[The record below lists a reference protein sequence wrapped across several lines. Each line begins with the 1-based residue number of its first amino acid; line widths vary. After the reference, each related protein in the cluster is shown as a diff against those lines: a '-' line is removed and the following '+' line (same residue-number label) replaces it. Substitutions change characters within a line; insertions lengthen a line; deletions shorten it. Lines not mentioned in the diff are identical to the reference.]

1 MILQLSVKNQS
12 IESSGITNDYKEAI
26 CEYVWNGF
34 EAHATE
40 VNIDYAL
47 NIAGGVGELSISD
60 NGDGIVYGDLS
71 DTFGAFLTSQKN
83 LLSLKMKSKA
93 NKGKGRFSFS
103 AFATGAKWITTYKD
117 SDSNEYK
124 AYEIVLVNDKKEV
137 LNYTEPQVSAI
148 KKTGTK
154 VEFDN
159 IFSLTAENMTFEVLE
174 PALLKEFAWFLYLCK
189 GRNLKIN
196 INGRP
201 IEYEKYINTE
211 FSEKMITTIAGSR
224 FEVTLIVW
232 AEAIKE
238 KFCCYFF
245 DSKDEVKSIE
255 TTSFNRNT
263 VEFNHSVFV
272 KSDFFDRQENDCME
286 MESDQI
292 SLFIDEDDKKV
303 YKELKK
309 FIAKFIEKKIGNYMS
324 QKADDAVRQMI
335 EERKTFPEFSDDP
348 YGKMQKQDLEK
359 VTKEIYKIEPKIFYK
374 LKPVQEKSLLGF
386 LNLLLNSRERENV
399 LTIVEQI
406 VELTPEQRQDFSDML
421 RKTKLENVIDTIK
434 FVQDRYKVIELLR
447 TIVFDMTQYA
457 NERDHIQKIVQQ
469 HFWLFGEQFN
479 LASAD
484 ERMKNALEKYINILY
499 GEKEIEAI
507 LDEGVEQERRMDIF
521 MCNVRDIEASFGTT
535 MEENIIVELKAPK
548 VILSKKVLRQIEDYM
563 DFVRKQP
570 NFNSEYRRWKFI
582 AVCKEVDEDVKG
594 RYKTFEDKGKIGL
607 VIQVE
612 NYEVYALTW
621 DDVFKS
627 FELRHAPLLKRL
639 NYDREKL
646 AEELMKEIE
655 NEEGRDKVNVL
666 TNIAVEKMG
675 CSLQTWWRR

>member
-40 VNIDYAL
+40 VNIDYSL
-47 NIAGGVGELSISD
+47 NVASGIGTLSISD
-60 NGDGIVYGDLS
+60 NGEGIVYNSIS

-103 AFATGAKWITTYKD
+103 AFATGAKWITTYKEPD
-117 SDSNEYK
+117 FDDYK
-124 AYEIVLVNDKKEV
+124 TYEIVLENDKKEV
-137 LNYTEPQVSAI
+137 LNYTEPQMSAI

-154 VEFDN
+154 VVFNN
-159 IFSLTAENMTFEVLE
+159 IFSLTSENMAFEVLE

-196 INGRP
+196 INGKP

-211 FSEKMITTIAGSR
+211 YSEKTLTTIDGNR

-232 AEAIKE
+232 EEAIKE

-245 DSKDEVKSIE
+245 DSKDEVKNIE

-272 KSDFFDRQENDCME
+272 KSDFFDGQECLDTE
-286 MESDQI
+286 MESNQI
-292 SLFIDEDDKKV
+292 SLFTDEDDKKV
-303 YKELKK
+303 YKQLKK
-309 FIAKFIEKKIGNYMS
+309 FIAGFIEKKIGNYMS

-359 VTKEIYKIEPKIFYK
+359 VTKEIYKLEPKIFYK

-386 LNLLLNSRERENV
+386 LNLLLNSKERENV

-434 FVQDRYKVIELLR
+434 FIQERYKVIELLKA
-447 TIVFDMTQYA
+447 IVFDMPQYA
-457 NERDHIQKIVQQ
+457 NERNHIQKIVQQ

-479 LASAD
+479 LVSAD

-499 GEKEIEAI
+499 GGKDTDST
-507 LDEGVEQERRMDIF
+507 LDEDAEQERRMDIF
-521 MCNVRDIEASFGTT
+521 LCNNREVETSFGTT
-535 MEENIIVELKAPK
+535 LEENIIVELKAPR

-570 NFNSEYRRWKFI
+570 SFNSEYRRWKFI

-594 RYKTFEDKGKIGL
+594 RYKTFEDRGKVGL
-607 VIQVE
+607 VHEID

-621 DDVFKS
+621 DDIFKS

-639 NYDREKL
+639 NYDRGK
-646 AEELMKEIE
+646 I
-655 NEEGRDKVNVL
+655 GRR
-666 TNIAVEKMG
+666 TYE
-675 CSLQTWWRR
+675 

>member
-40 VNIDYAL
+40 VNIDYSL
-47 NIAGGVGELSISD
+47 NVASGIGTLSISD
-60 NGDGIVYGDLS
+60 NGEGIVYNSIS

-103 AFATGAKWITTYKD
+103 AFATGAKWITTYKEPD
-117 SDSNEYK
+117 FDDYK
-124 AYEIVLVNDKKEV
+124 TYEIVLENDKKEV
-137 LNYTEPQVSAI
+137 LNYTEPQMSAI

-154 VEFDN
+154 VVFNN
-159 IFSLTAENMTFEVLE
+159 IFSLTSENMAFEVLE

-196 INGRP
+196 INGKP

-211 FSEKMITTIAGSR
+211 YSEKTLTTIDGNR

-232 AEAIKE
+232 EEAIKE

-245 DSKDEVKSIE
+245 DSKDEVKNIE

-272 KSDFFDRQENDCME
+272 KSDFFDGQECLDTE
-286 MESDQI
+286 MESNQI
-292 SLFIDEDDKKV
+292 SLFTDEDDKKV
-303 YKELKK
+303 YKQLKK
-309 FIAKFIEKKIGNYMS
+309 FIAGFIEKKIGNYMS

-359 VTKEIYKIEPKIFYK
+359 VTKEIYKLEPKIFYK

-386 LNLLLNSRERENV
+386 LNLLLNSKERENV

-434 FVQDRYKVIELLR
+434 FIQERYKVIELLKA
-447 TIVFDMTQYA
+447 IVFDMPQYA
-457 NERDHIQKIVQQ
+457 NERNHIQKIVQQ

-479 LASAD
+479 LVSAD

-499 GEKEIEAI
+499 GGKDTDST
-507 LDEGVEQERRMDIF
+507 LDEDAEQERRMDIF
-521 MCNVRDIEASFGTT
+521 LCNNREVETSFGTT
-535 MEENIIVELKAPK
+535 LEENIIVELKAPRG
-548 VILSKKVLRQIEDYM
+548 ILSKKVLRQIEDYM

-570 NFNSEYRRWKFI
+570 SFNSEYRRWKFI

-594 RYKTFEDKGKIGL
+594 RYKTFEDRGKVGL
-607 VIQVE
+607 VHEID

-621 DDVFKS
+621 DDIFKS

-646 AEELMKEIE
+646 AEELM
-655 NEEGRDKVNVL
+655 NEVKHEDGRNKVNML
-666 TNIAVEKMG
+666 RDIAVNEVG
-675 CSLQTWWRR
+675 DLT

>member
-40 VNIDYAL
+40 VNIDYSL
-47 NIAGGVGELSISD
+47 NVASGIGTLSISD
-60 NGDGIVYGDLS
+60 NGEGIVYNSIS

-103 AFATGAKWITTYKD
+103 AFATGAKWITTYKEPD
-117 SDSNEYK
+117 FDDYK
-124 AYEIVLVNDKKEV
+124 TYEIVLENDKKEV
-137 LNYTEPQVSAI
+137 LNYTEPQMSAI

-154 VEFDN
+154 VVFNN
-159 IFSLTAENMTFEVLE
+159 IFSLTSENMAFEVLE

-189 GRNLKIN
+189 GRNQKIN
-196 INGRP
+196 INGKP

-211 FSEKMITTIAGSR
+211 YSEKTLTTIDGNR

-232 AEAIKE
+232 EEAIKE

-245 DSKDEVKSIE
+245 DSKDEVKNIE

-272 KSDFFDRQENDCME
+272 KSDFFDGQECLDTE
-286 MESDQI
+286 MESNQI
-292 SLFIDEDDKKV
+292 SLFTDENDKKV

-309 FIAKFIEKKIGNYMS
+309 FIAGFIEKKIGNYMS

-359 VTKEIYKIEPKIFYK
+359 VTKEIYKLEPKIFYK

-386 LNLLLNSRERENV
+386 LNLLLNSKERENV

-434 FVQDRYKVIELLR
+434 FIQERYKVIELLKA
-447 TIVFDMTQYA
+447 IVFDMPQYT
-457 NERDHIQKIVQQ
+457 NERNHIQKIVQQ

-479 LASAD
+479 LVSAD

-499 GEKEIEAI
+499 GGKDTDST
-507 LDEGVEQERRMDIF
+507 LDEDAEQERRMDIF
-521 MCNVRDIEASFGTT
+521 LCNNREVETSFGTT
-535 MEENIIVELKAPK
+535 LEENIIVELKAPR

-570 NFNSEYRRWKFI
+570 SFNSEYRRWKFI

-594 RYKTFEDKGKIGL
+594 RYKTFEDRGKVGL
-607 VIQVE
+607 VHEID

-621 DDVFKS
+621 DDIFKS

-646 AEELMKEIE
+646 AEELM
-655 NEEGRDKVNVL
+655 NEVKHEDGRNKVNML
-666 TNIAVEKMG
+666 RDIAVNEVG
-675 CSLQTWWRR
+675 DLT

>member
-1 MILQLSVKNQS
+1 
-12 IESSGITNDYKEAI
+12 
-26 CEYVWNGF
+26 
-34 EAHATE
+34 
-40 VNIDYAL
+40 
-47 NIAGGVGELSISD
+47 
-60 NGDGIVYGDLS
+60 
-71 DTFGAFLTSQKN
+71 
-83 LLSLKMKSKA
+83 
-93 NKGKGRFSFS
+93 
-103 AFATGAKWITTYKD
+103 
-117 SDSNEYK
+117 
-124 AYEIVLVNDKKEV
+124 
-137 LNYTEPQVSAI
+137 
-148 KKTGTK
+148 
-154 VEFDN
+154 
-159 IFSLTAENMTFEVLE
+159 
-174 PALLKEFAWFLYLCK
+174 
-189 GRNLKIN
+189 
-196 INGRP
+196 
-201 IEYEKYINTE
+201 
-211 FSEKMITTIAGSR
+211 
-224 FEVTLIVW
+224 
-232 AEAIKE
+232 
-238 KFCCYFF
+238 
-245 DSKDEVKSIE
+245 
-255 TTSFNRNT
+255 
-263 VEFNHSVFV
+263 
-272 KSDFFDRQENDCME
+272 ME

-666 TNIAVEKMG
+666 TNIAVEKIG
-675 CSLQTWWRR
+675 DLSPPA

>member
-40 VNIDYAL
+40 VNIDYSL
-47 NIAGGVGELSISD
+47 NIASGVSELSISD
-60 NGDGIVYGDLS
+60 NGDGIVYDDLS

-117 SDSNEYK
+117 SDSIEYK
-124 AYEIVLVNDKKEV
+124 AYEIILENDKKEV
-137 LNYTEPQVSAI
+137 LSYTEPKVSAI
-148 KKTGTK
+148 RKAGTK

-159 IFSLTAENMTFEVLE
+159 IFSLTAENMAFEVLE

-196 INGRP
+196 INGKP

-211 FSEKMITTIAGSR
+211 FSEKTITTIAGSR

-232 AEAIKE
+232 TEAIKE

-272 KSDFFDRQENDCME
+272 KSAFFDGQENDCME

-292 SLFIDEDDKKV
+292 SLFTDEDDKKV

-335 EERKTFPEFSDDP
+335 EERKTFPEFPDDP

-499 GEKEIEAI
+499 GVKDIEAT
-507 LDEGVEQERRMDIF
+507 LDEDAEQERRMDIF

-646 AEELMKEIE
+646 AKELMKEIE
-655 NEEGRDKVNVL
+655 NEEGRDKVNTL
-666 TNIAVEKMG
+666 TNIAIGKIGDV
-675 CSLQTWWRR
+675 S

>member
-40 VNIDYAL
+40 VNIDYSL
-47 NIAGGVGELSISD
+47 NVASGIGTLSISD
-60 NGDGIVYGDLS
+60 NGEGIVYNSIS

-103 AFATGAKWITTYKD
+103 AFATGAKWITTYKEPD
-117 SDSNEYK
+117 FDDYK
-124 AYEIVLVNDKKEV
+124 TYEIVLENDKKEV
-137 LNYTEPQVSAI
+137 LNYTEPQMSAI

-154 VEFDN
+154 VVFNN
-159 IFSLTAENMTFEVLE
+159 IFSLTSENMAFEVLE

-196 INGRP
+196 INGKP

-211 FSEKMITTIAGSR
+211 YSEKTLTTIDGNR

-232 AEAIKE
+232 EEAIKE

-245 DSKDEVKSIE
+245 DSKDEVKNIE

-272 KSDFFDRQENDCME
+272 KSDFFDGQECLDTE
-286 MESDQI
+286 MESNQI
-292 SLFIDEDDKKV
+292 SLFTDEDDKKV

-309 FIAKFIEKKIGNYMS
+309 FIAGFIEKKIGNYMS

-359 VTKEIYKIEPKIFYK
+359 VTKEIYKLEPKIFYK

-386 LNLLLNSRERENV
+386 LNLLLNSKERENV

-434 FVQDRYKVIELLR
+434 FIQERYKVIELLKA
-447 TIVFDMTQYA
+447 IVFDMTQYA
-457 NERDHIQKIVQQ
+457 NERNHIQKIVQQ

-479 LASAD
+479 LVSAD
-484 ERMKNALEKYINILY
+484 ERMKNALERYINILY
-499 GEKEIEAI
+499 GGKDTDST
-507 LDEGVEQERRMDIF
+507 LDEDAEQERRMDIF
-521 MCNVRDIEASFGTT
+521 LCNNREVETSFGTT
-535 MEENIIVELKAPK
+535 LEENIIVELKAPR

-570 NFNSEYRRWKFI
+570 SFNSEYRRWKFI

-594 RYKTFEDKGKIGL
+594 RYKTFEDRGKVGL
-607 VIQVE
+607 VHEID

-621 DDVFKS
+621 DDIFKS

-646 AEELMKEIE
+646 AEELM
-655 NEEGRDKVNVL
+655 NEVKHEDGRNKVNML
-666 TNIAVEKMG
+666 RDIAVNEVG
-675 CSLQTWWRR
+675 DLT

>member
-40 VNIDYAL
+40 VNINYSL
-47 NIAGGVGELSISD
+47 NVASGIGTLSISD
-60 NGDGIVYGDLS
+60 NGEGIVYNSIS

-103 AFATGAKWITTYKD
+103 AFATGAKWITTYKEPD
-117 SDSNEYK
+117 FDDYK
-124 AYEIVLVNDKKEV
+124 TYEIVLENDKKEV
-137 LNYTEPQVSAI
+137 LNYTEPQMSAI

-154 VEFDN
+154 VVFNN
-159 IFSLTAENMTFEVLE
+159 IFSLTSENMAFEVLE

-196 INGRP
+196 INGKP

-211 FSEKMITTIAGSR
+211 YSEKTLTTIDGNR

-232 AEAIKE
+232 EEAIKE

-245 DSKDEVKSIE
+245 DSKDEVKNIE

-272 KSDFFDRQENDCME
+272 KSDFFDGQECLDTE
-286 MESDQI
+286 MESNQI
-292 SLFIDEDDKKV
+292 SLFTDEDDKKV
-303 YKELKK
+303 YKQLKK
-309 FIAKFIEKKIGNYMS
+309 FIAGFIEKKIGNYMS

-359 VTKEIYKIEPKIFYK
+359 VTKEIYKLEPKIFYK

-386 LNLLLNSRERENV
+386 LNLLLNSKERENV

-434 FVQDRYKVIELLR
+434 FIQERYKVIELLKA
-447 TIVFDMTQYA
+447 IVFDMPQYA
-457 NERDHIQKIVQQ
+457 NERNHIQKIVQQ

-479 LASAD
+479 LVSAD

-499 GEKEIEAI
+499 GGKDTDST
-507 LDEGVEQERRMDIF
+507 LDEDAEQERRMDIF
-521 MCNVRDIEASFGTT
+521 LCNNREVETSFGTT
-535 MEENIIVELKAPK
+535 LEENIIVELKAPR

-570 NFNSEYRRWKFI
+570 SFNSEYRRWKFI

-594 RYKTFEDKGKIGL
+594 RYKTFEDRGKVGL
-607 VIQVE
+607 VHEID

-621 DDVFKS
+621 DDIFKS

-646 AEELMKEIE
+646 AEELM
-655 NEEGRDKVNVL
+655 NEVKHEDGRNKVNML
-666 TNIAVEKMG
+666 RNIAVNEVG
-675 CSLQTWWRR
+675 DLT

>member
-40 VNIDYAL
+40 VNIDYSL
-47 NIAGGVGELSISD
+47 NVASGIGTLSISD
-60 NGDGIVYGDLS
+60 NGEGIVYNSIS

-103 AFATGAKWITTYKD
+103 AFATGAKWITTYKEPD
-117 SDSNEYK
+117 FDDYK
-124 AYEIVLVNDKKEV
+124 TYEIVLENDKKEV
-137 LNYTEPQVSAI
+137 LNYTEPQMSAI

-154 VEFDN
+154 VVFNN
-159 IFSLTAENMTFEVLE
+159 IFSLTSENMAFEVLE

-196 INGRP
+196 INGKP

-211 FSEKMITTIAGSR
+211 YSEKTLTTIDGNR

-232 AEAIKE
+232 EEAIKE

-245 DSKDEVKSIE
+245 DSKDEVKNIE

-272 KSDFFDRQENDCME
+272 KSDFFDGQECLDTE
-286 MESDQI
+286 MESNQI
-292 SLFIDEDDKKV
+292 SLFTDEDDKKV
-303 YKELKK
+303 YKQLKK
-309 FIAKFIEKKIGNYMS
+309 FIAGFIEKKIGNYMS

-359 VTKEIYKIEPKIFYK
+359 VTKEIYKLEPKIFYK

-386 LNLLLNSRERENV
+386 LNLLLNSKERENV

-434 FVQDRYKVIELLR
+434 FIQERYKVIELLKA
-447 TIVFDMTQYA
+447 IVFDMPQYA
-457 NERDHIQKIVQQ
+457 NERNHIQKIVQQ

-479 LASAD
+479 LVSAD

-499 GEKEIEAI
+499 GGKDTDST
-507 LDEGVEQERRMDIF
+507 LDEDAEQERRMDIF
-521 MCNVRDIEASFGTT
+521 LCNNREVETSFGTT
-535 MEENIIVELKAPK
+535 LEENIIVELKAPR

-570 NFNSEYRRWKFI
+570 SFNSEYRRWKFI

-594 RYKTFEDKGKIGL
+594 RYKTFEDRGKVGL
-607 VIQVE
+607 VHEID

-621 DDVFKS
+621 DDIFKS

-646 AEELMKEIE
+646 AEELM
-655 NEEGRDKVNVL
+655 NEVKHEDGRNKVNKL
-666 TNIAVEKMG
+666 RDIAVNEVG
-675 CSLQTWWRR
+675 DLT

>member
-40 VNIDYAL
+40 VNIDYSL
-47 NIAGGVGELSISD
+47 NVASGIGTLSISD
-60 NGDGIVYGDLS
+60 NGEGIVYNSIS

-103 AFATGAKWITTYKD
+103 AFATGAKWITTYKEPD
-117 SDSNEYK
+117 FDDYK
-124 AYEIVLVNDKKEV
+124 TYEIVLENDKKEV
-137 LNYTEPQVSAI
+137 LNYTEPQMSAI

-154 VEFDN
+154 VVFNN
-159 IFSLTAENMTFEVLE
+159 IFSLTSENMAFEVLE

-196 INGRP
+196 INGKP

-211 FSEKMITTIAGSR
+211 YSEKTLTTIDVNR

-232 AEAIKE
+232 EEAIKE

-245 DSKDEVKSIE
+245 DSKDEVKNIE

-272 KSDFFDRQENDCME
+272 KSDFFDCQECLDTE
-286 MESDQI
+286 MESNQI
-292 SLFIDEDDKKV
+292 SLFTDEDDKKV

-309 FIAKFIEKKIGNYMS
+309 FIAGFIEKKIGNYMS

-335 EERKTFPEFSDDP
+335 EERKTFPEFSDDQ
-348 YGKMQKQDLEK
+348 YGKIQKQDLEK
-359 VTKEIYKIEPKIFYK
+359 VTKEIYKLEPKIFYK

-386 LNLLLNSRERENV
+386 LNLLLNSKERENV

-434 FVQDRYKVIELLR
+434 FIQERYKVIELLKA
-447 TIVFDMTQYA
+447 IVFDMPQYA
-457 NERDHIQKIVQQ
+457 NERNHIQKIVQQ

-479 LASAD
+479 LVSAD

-499 GEKEIEAI
+499 GGKDTDST
-507 LDEGVEQERRMDIF
+507 LDEDAEQERRMDIF
-521 MCNVRDIEASFGTT
+521 LCNNREVETSFGTT
-535 MEENIIVELKAPK
+535 LEENIIVELKAPR

-570 NFNSEYRRWKFI
+570 SFNSEYRRWKFI

-594 RYKTFEDKGKIGL
+594 RYKTFEDRGKVGL
-607 VIQVE
+607 VHEID

-621 DDVFKS
+621 DDIFKS

-646 AEELMKEIE
+646 AEELM
-655 NEEGRDKVNVL
+655 NEVKHEDGRNKVNML
-666 TNIAVEKMG
+666 RDIAVNEVG
-675 CSLQTWWRR
+675 DLT

>member
-12 IESSGITNDYKEAI
+12 IESSGITSDYKEAI
-26 CEYVWNGF
+26 CEYIWNGF

-40 VNIDYAL
+40 VNIDYSL
-47 NIAGGVGELSISD
+47 NVASGVGTLSISD
-60 NGDGIVYGDLS
+60 NGEGIVYDSIS

-103 AFATGAKWITTYKD
+103 AFATGAKWTTTYKESD
-117 SDSNEYK
+117 SDDYK
-124 AYEIVLVNDKKEV
+124 EYEIVLENDKKEV
-137 LNYTEPQVSAI
+137 LNYTEPQISAI

-159 IFSLTAENMTFEVLE
+159 IFSLTAENMAFEVLE

-189 GRNLKIN
+189 GRNFKIN
-196 INGRP
+196 INGKP
-201 IEYEKYINTE
+201 IEYDKYINTE
-211 FSEKMITTIAGSR
+211 FSEKTIATIAGSR

-232 AEAIKE
+232 AEAIRE

-245 DSKDEVKSIE
+245 DSKDEVKKIE

-272 KSDFFDRQENDCME
+272 KSDFFDGQECIDTE

-292 SLFIDEDDKKV
+292 SLFTDEDDKKV
-303 YKELKK
+303 YKDLKK
-309 FIAKFIEKKIGNYMS
+309 FIAEFIEKKIGNYMS

-434 FVQDRYKVIELLR
+434 FIQDRYKVIELLK

-499 GEKEIEAI
+499 GEKDIEAI
-507 LDEGVEQERRMDIF
+507 LDEDAEQERRMDIF
-521 MCNVRDIEASFGTT
+521 MCNARDIEASFGTT

-607 VIQVE
+607 VHQID

-621 DDVFKS
+621 DDIFKS

-639 NYDREKL
+639 KYDREKL
-646 AEELMKEIE
+646 AEELMKEIGD
-655 NEEGRDKVNVL
+655 EEGRGKVNAL
-666 TNIAVEKMG
+666 TNIAIGKIGDV
-675 CSLQTWWRR
+675 S

>member
-40 VNIDYAL
+40 VNIDYSL
-47 NIAGGVGELSISD
+47 NVASGIGTLSISD
-60 NGDGIVYGDLS
+60 KGEGIVYNSIS

-103 AFATGAKWITTYKD
+103 AFATGAKWITTYKEPD
-117 SDSNEYK
+117 FDDYK
-124 AYEIVLVNDKKEV
+124 TYEIVLENDKKEV
-137 LNYTEPQVSAI
+137 LNYTEPQMSAI

-154 VEFDN
+154 VVFNN
-159 IFSLTAENMTFEVLE
+159 IFSLTSENMAFEVLE

-196 INGRP
+196 INGKP

-211 FSEKMITTIAGSR
+211 YSEKTLTTIDGNR

-232 AEAIKE
+232 EEAIKE

-245 DSKDEVKSIE
+245 DSKDEVKNIE

-272 KSDFFDRQENDCME
+272 KSDFFDGQECLDTE
-286 MESDQI
+286 MESNQI
-292 SLFIDEDDKKV
+292 SLFTDEDDKKV
-303 YKELKK
+303 YKQLKK
-309 FIAKFIEKKIGNYMS
+309 FIAGFIEKKIGNYMS

-359 VTKEIYKIEPKIFYK
+359 VTKEIYKLEPKIFYK

-386 LNLLLNSRERENV
+386 LNLLLNSKERENV

-434 FVQDRYKVIELLR
+434 FIQERYKVIELLKA
-447 TIVFDMTQYA
+447 IVFDMPQYA
-457 NERDHIQKIVQQ
+457 NERNHIQKIVQQ

-479 LASAD
+479 LVSAD

-499 GEKEIEAI
+499 GGKDTDST
-507 LDEGVEQERRMDIF
+507 LDEDAEQERRMDIF
-521 MCNVRDIEASFGTT
+521 LCNNREVETSFGTT
-535 MEENIIVELKAPK
+535 LEENIIVELKAPR

-570 NFNSEYRRWKFI
+570 SFNSEYRRWKFI

-594 RYKTFEDKGKIGL
+594 RYKTFEDRGKVGL
-607 VIQVE
+607 VHEID

-621 DDVFKS
+621 DDIFKS

-646 AEELMKEIE
+646 AEELM
-655 NEEGRDKVNVL
+655 NEVKHEDGRNKVNML
-666 TNIAVEKMG
+666 RDIAVNEVG
-675 CSLQTWWRR
+675 DLT

>member
-40 VNIDYAL
+40 VNIDYSL
-47 NIAGGVGELSISD
+47 NIASGVSELSISD
-60 NGDGIVYGDLS
+60 NGDGIVYDDLS

-117 SDSNEYK
+117 SDSVEYK
-124 AYEIVLVNDKKEV
+124 AYEIILENDKKEV
-137 LNYTEPQVSAI
+137 LSYTEPKVSAI
-148 KKTGTK
+148 RKAGTK

-159 IFSLTAENMTFEVLE
+159 IFSLTAENMAFEVLE

-196 INGRP
+196 INGKP

-211 FSEKMITTIAGSR
+211 FSEKTITTIAGSR

-232 AEAIKE
+232 TEAIKE

-272 KSDFFDRQENDCME
+272 KSAFFDGQENDCME

-292 SLFIDEDDKKV
+292 SLFTDEDDKKV

-335 EERKTFPEFSDDP
+335 EERKTFPEFPDDP

-484 ERMKNALEKYINILY
+484 ERMKNALEKYINFLY
-499 GEKEIEAI
+499 GVKDIEAT
-507 LDEGVEQERRMDIF
+507 LDEDAEQERRMDIF

-646 AEELMKEIE
+646 AKELMKEIE
-655 NEEGRDKVNVL
+655 NEEGRDKVNAL
-666 TNIAVEKMG
+666 TNIAIGKIGDV
-675 CSLQTWWRR
+675 S

>member
-1 MILQLSVKNQS
+1 M
-12 IESSGITNDYKEAI
+12 A
-26 CEYVWNGF
+26 
-34 EAHATE
+34 
-40 VNIDYAL
+40 
-47 NIAGGVGELSISD
+47 
-60 NGDGIVYGDLS
+60 
-71 DTFGAFLTSQKN
+71 
-83 LLSLKMKSKA
+83 
-93 NKGKGRFSFS
+93 
-103 AFATGAKWITTYKD
+103 
-117 SDSNEYK
+117 
-124 AYEIVLVNDKKEV
+124 
-137 LNYTEPQVSAI
+137 
-148 KKTGTK
+148 
-154 VEFDN
+154 
-159 IFSLTAENMTFEVLE
+159 FEVLE

-196 INGRP
+196 INGKP

-211 FSEKMITTIAGSR
+211 FSEKTITTIAGSR

-232 AEAIKE
+232 TEAIKE

-245 DSKDEVKSIE
+245 DSKDEVKNIE

-272 KSDFFDRQENDCME
+272 KSDFFDGQENDCME

-292 SLFIDEDDKKV
+292 SLFTDEDDKKV

-335 EERKTFPEFSDDP
+335 EERKTFPEFPDDP

-484 ERMKNALEKYINILY
+484 ERMKNALEKYINFLY
-499 GEKEIEAI
+499 GVKDIEAT
-507 LDEGVEQERRMDIF
+507 LDEDAEQERRMDIF
-521 MCNVRDIEASFGTT
+521 MCNVRDIEASFGIT

-646 AEELMKEIE
+646 AKELMKEIE
-655 NEEGRDKVNVL
+655 NEEGRDKVNTL
-666 TNIAVEKMG
+666 TNIAIGKIGDV
-675 CSLQTWWRR
+675 S

>member
-40 VNIDYAL
+40 VNIDYSL
-47 NIAGGVGELSISD
+47 NIVSGVGELSISD
-60 NGDGIVYGDLS
+60 NGDGIVYDDLS

-83 LLSLKMKSKA
+83 LLPLKMKSKA

-124 AYEIVLVNDKKEV
+124 AYEIILENDKKEV
-137 LNYTEPQVSAI
+137 LSYTEPQVSAI

-159 IFSLTAENMTFEVLE
+159 IFSLTAENMAFEVLE

-189 GRNLKIN
+189 GRDLKID
-196 INGRP
+196 INGKS

-211 FSEKMITTIAGSR
+211 FSEKTITTIAGSR

-232 AEAIKE
+232 AETIKE

-272 KSDFFDRQENDCME
+272 KSDFFDRQENNCME

-292 SLFIDEDDKKV
+292 SLFTDEDDKNV
-303 YKELKK
+303 YKKLKK
-309 FIAKFIEKKIGNYMS
+309 FIAKFIEKKMGNYMS
-324 QKADDAVRQMI
+324 QRADDAVRQMI

-434 FVQDRYKVIELLR
+434 YVQDRYKVIELLR

-484 ERMKNALEKYINILY
+484 ERMKNSLEKYINILY
-499 GEKEIEAI
+499 GEKDTEAT
-507 LDEGVEQERRMDIF
+507 LNEDAEQERRMDIF
-521 MCNVRDIEASFGTT
+521 MCNSRDVEASFGTT
-535 MEENIIVELKAPK
+535 REENIIVELKAPK

-607 VIQVE
+607 VMQVE

-655 NEEGRDKVNVL
+655 NEEGRDKVNAL
-666 TNIAVEKMG
+666 TNIAVEKIG
-675 CSLQTWWRR
+675 DVS

>member
-40 VNIDYAL
+40 VNIDYSL
-47 NIAGGVGELSISD
+47 NVASGIGTLSISD
-60 NGDGIVYGDLS
+60 NGEGIVYNSIS
-71 DTFGAFLTSQKN
+71 DTFGAFLTSQKK

-103 AFATGAKWITTYKD
+103 AFATGAKWITTYKEPD
-117 SDSNEYK
+117 FDDYK
-124 AYEIVLVNDKKEV
+124 TYEIVLENDKKEV
-137 LNYTEPQVSAI
+137 LNYTEPQMSAI

-154 VEFDN
+154 VVFNN
-159 IFSLTAENMTFEVLE
+159 IFSLTSENMAFEVLE

-196 INGRP
+196 INGKP

-211 FSEKMITTIAGSR
+211 YSEKTLTTIDGNR

-232 AEAIKE
+232 EEAIKE

-245 DSKDEVKSIE
+245 DSKDEVKNIE

-272 KSDFFDRQENDCME
+272 KSDFFDGQECLDTE
-286 MESDQI
+286 MESNQI
-292 SLFIDEDDKKV
+292 SLFTDEDDKKV
-303 YKELKK
+303 YKQLKK
-309 FIAKFIEKKIGNYMS
+309 FIAGFIEKKIGNYMS

-359 VTKEIYKIEPKIFYK
+359 VTKEIYKLEPKIFYK

-386 LNLLLNSRERENV
+386 LNLLLNSKERENV

-434 FVQDRYKVIELLR
+434 FIQERYKVIELLKA
-447 TIVFDMTQYA
+447 IVFDMPQYA
-457 NERDHIQKIVQQ
+457 NERNHIQKIVQQ

-479 LASAD
+479 LVSAD

-499 GEKEIEAI
+499 GGKDTDST
-507 LDEGVEQERRMDIF
+507 LDEDAEQERRMDIF
-521 MCNVRDIEASFGTT
+521 LCNNREVETSFGTT
-535 MEENIIVELKAPK
+535 LEENIIVELKAPR

-570 NFNSEYRRWKFI
+570 SFNSEYRRWKFI

-594 RYKTFEDKGKIGL
+594 RYKTFEDRGKVGL
-607 VIQVE
+607 VHEID

-621 DDVFKS
+621 DDIFKS

-646 AEELMKEIE
+646 AEELM
-655 NEEGRDKVNVL
+655 NEVKHEDGRNKVNML
-666 TNIAVEKMG
+666 RDIAVNEVG
-675 CSLQTWWRR
+675 DLT

>member
-40 VNIDYAL
+40 VSIDYSL
-47 NIAGGVGELSISD
+47 NVASGVGTLSISD
-60 NGDGIVYGDLS
+60 NGEGIVYNSIS

-103 AFATGAKWITTYKD
+103 AFATGAKWITTYKESD
-117 SDSNEYK
+117 SDEYK
-124 AYEIVLVNDKKEV
+124 SYEIVLENDKKEV
-137 LNYTEPQVSAI
+137 LNYTEPQISAI
-148 KKTGTK
+148 KKTGTR

-159 IFSLTAENMTFEVLE
+159 IFSLTAENMAFEVLE

-196 INGRP
+196 INGKP

-211 FSEKMITTIAGSR
+211 YSEKTITTIAGSR
-224 FEVTLIVW
+224 FEITLIVW
-232 AEAIKE
+232 AEAIRE

-245 DSKDEVKSIE
+245 DSKDEVKNIE

-263 VEFNHSVFV
+263 VEFNHSIFV
-272 KSDFFDRQENDCME
+272 KSDFFDGQDCIGTE

-292 SLFIDEDDKKV
+292 SLFTDEDDKKV

-335 EERKTFPEFSDDP
+335 EERKTFPEFPDDP
-348 YGKMQKQDLEK
+348 YGKMQRQDLEK

-386 LNLLLNSRERENV
+386 LNLLLNSKERENV

-406 VELTPEQRQDFSDML
+406 VDLTPEQRQDFSDML

-434 FVQDRYKVIELLR
+434 FIQDRYKVIELLK
-447 TIVFDMTQYA
+447 TVVFDMTQYA

-484 ERMKNALEKYINILY
+484 ERMKNALEKYANILY
-499 GEKEIEAI
+499 GEKNIEAS
-507 LDEGVEQERRMDIF
+507 LEEDAEQERRMDIF
-521 MCNVRDIEASFGTT
+521 MCNLRDIEASFGTT

-607 VIQVE
+607 VHKID

-621 DDVFKS
+621 V
-627 FELRHAPLLKRL
+627 
-639 NYDREKL
+639 
-646 AEELMKEIE
+646 
-655 NEEGRDKVNVL
+655 
-666 TNIAVEKMG
+666 
-675 CSLQTWWRR
+675 

>member
-40 VNIDYAL
+40 VNIDYSL
-47 NIAGGVGELSISD
+47 NVASGIGTLSISD
-60 NGDGIVYGDLS
+60 NGEGIVYNSIS

-103 AFATGAKWITTYKD
+103 AFATGAKWITTYKEPD
-117 SDSNEYK
+117 FDDYK
-124 AYEIVLVNDKKEV
+124 TYEIVFENDKKDV
-137 LNYTEPQVSAI
+137 LNYTEPQMSAI

-154 VEFDN
+154 VVFNN
-159 IFSLTAENMTFEVLE
+159 IFSLTSENMAFEVLE

-196 INGRP
+196 INGKP

-211 FSEKMITTIAGSR
+211 YSEKTLTTIDGNR

-232 AEAIKE
+232 EEAIKE

-245 DSKDEVKSIE
+245 DSKDEVKNIE

-272 KSDFFDRQENDCME
+272 KSDFFDGQECLDTE
-286 MESDQI
+286 MESNQI
-292 SLFIDEDDKKV
+292 SLFTDEDDKKV
-303 YKELKK
+303 YKQLKK
-309 FIAKFIEKKIGNYMS
+309 FIAGFIEKKIGNYMS

-359 VTKEIYKIEPKIFYK
+359 VTKEIYKLEPKIFYK

-386 LNLLLNSRERENV
+386 LNLLLNSKERENV

-434 FVQDRYKVIELLR
+434 FIQERYKVIELLKA
-447 TIVFDMTQYA
+447 IVFDMPQYA
-457 NERDHIQKIVQQ
+457 NERNHIQKIVQQ

-479 LASAD
+479 LVSAD

-499 GEKEIEAI
+499 GGKDTDST
-507 LDEGVEQERRMDIF
+507 LDEDAEQERRMDIF
-521 MCNVRDIEASFGTT
+521 LCNNREVETSFGTT
-535 MEENIIVELKAPK
+535 LEENIIVELKAPR

-570 NFNSEYRRWKFI
+570 SFNSEYRRWKFI

-594 RYKTFEDKGKIGL
+594 RYKTFEDRGKVGL
-607 VIQVE
+607 VHEID

-621 DDVFKS
+621 DDIFKS

-646 AEELMKEIE
+646 AEELM
-655 NEEGRDKVNVL
+655 NEVKHEDGRNKVNML
-666 TNIAVEKMG
+666 RDIAVNEVG
-675 CSLQTWWRR
+675 DLT

>member
-40 VNIDYAL
+40 VNIDYSL
-47 NIAGGVGELSISD
+47 NVASGIGTLSISD
-60 NGDGIVYGDLS
+60 NGEGIVYNSIS

-103 AFATGAKWITTYKD
+103 AFATGAKWITTYKEPD
-117 SDSNEYK
+117 FDDYK
-124 AYEIVLVNDKKEV
+124 TYEIVLENDKKEF
-137 LNYTEPQVSAI
+137 LNYTEPQMSAI

-154 VEFDN
+154 VVFNN
-159 IFSLTAENMTFEVLE
+159 IFSLTSENMAFEVLE

-196 INGRP
+196 INGKP

-211 FSEKMITTIAGSR
+211 YSEKTLTTIDGNR

-232 AEAIKE
+232 EEAIKE

-245 DSKDEVKSIE
+245 DSKDEVKNIE

-272 KSDFFDRQENDCME
+272 KSDFFDGQECLDTE
-286 MESDQI
+286 MESNQI
-292 SLFIDEDDKKV
+292 SLFTDEDDKKV

-309 FIAKFIEKKIGNYMS
+309 FIAGFIEKKIGNYMS

-359 VTKEIYKIEPKIFYK
+359 VTKEIYKLEPKIFYK

-386 LNLLLNSRERENV
+386 LNLLLNSKERENV

-434 FVQDRYKVIELLR
+434 FIQERYKVIELLKA
-447 TIVFDMTQYA
+447 IVFDMPQYA
-457 NERDHIQKIVQQ
+457 NERNHIQKIVQQ

-479 LASAD
+479 LVSAD

-499 GEKEIEAI
+499 GGKDTDST
-507 LDEGVEQERRMDIF
+507 LDEDAEQERRMDIF
-521 MCNVRDIEASFGTT
+521 LCNNREVETSFGTT
-535 MEENIIVELKAPK
+535 LEENIIVELKAPR

-570 NFNSEYRRWKFI
+570 SFNSEYRRWKFI

-594 RYKTFEDKGKIGL
+594 RYKTFEDRGKVGL
-607 VIQVE
+607 VHEID

-621 DDVFKS
+621 DDIFKS

-646 AEELMKEIE
+646 AEELM
-655 NEEGRDKVNVL
+655 NEVKHEDGRNKVNML
-666 TNIAVEKMG
+666 RDIAVNEVG
-675 CSLQTWWRR
+675 DLT

>member
-40 VNIDYAL
+40 VNIDYSL
-47 NIAGGVGELSISD
+47 NVASGIGTLSISD
-60 NGDGIVYGDLS
+60 NGEGIVYNSIS

-103 AFATGAKWITTYKD
+103 AFATGAKWITTYKEPD
-117 SDSNEYK
+117 FDDYK
-124 AYEIVLVNDKKEV
+124 TYEIVLENDKKEV
-137 LNYTEPQVSAI
+137 LNYTEPQMSAI

-154 VEFDN
+154 VVFNN
-159 IFSLTAENMTFEVLE
+159 IFSLTSENMAFEVLE

-196 INGRP
+196 INGKP

-211 FSEKMITTIAGSR
+211 YSEKTLTTIDGNR

-232 AEAIKE
+232 EEAIKE

-245 DSKDEVKSIE
+245 DSKDEVKNIE

-272 KSDFFDRQENDCME
+272 KSDFFDGQECLDTE
-286 MESDQI
+286 MESNQI
-292 SLFIDEDDKKV
+292 SLFTDEDDKKV

-309 FIAKFIEKKIGNYMS
+309 FIAGFIEKKIGNYMS

-348 YGKMQKQDLEK
+348 YGKMQKHDLEK
-359 VTKEIYKIEPKIFYK
+359 VTKEIYKLEPKIFYK

-386 LNLLLNSRERENV
+386 LNLLLNSKERENV

-434 FVQDRYKVIELLR
+434 FIQERYKVIELLKA
-447 TIVFDMTQYA
+447 IVFDMPQYA
-457 NERDHIQKIVQQ
+457 NERNHIQKIVQQ

-479 LASAD
+479 LVSAD

-499 GEKEIEAI
+499 GGKDTDST
-507 LDEGVEQERRMDIF
+507 LDEDAEQERRMDIF
-521 MCNVRDIEASFGTT
+521 LCNNREVETSFGTT
-535 MEENIIVELKAPK
+535 LEENIIVELKAPR

-570 NFNSEYRRWKFI
+570 SFNSEYRRWKFI

-594 RYKTFEDKGKIGL
+594 RYKTFEDRGKVGL
-607 VIQVE
+607 VHEID

-621 DDVFKS
+621 DDIFKS

-646 AEELMKEIE
+646 AEELM
-655 NEEGRDKVNVL
+655 NEVKHEDGRNKVNML
-666 TNIAVEKMG
+666 RNIAVNEVG
-675 CSLQTWWRR
+675 DLT

>member
-40 VNIDYAL
+40 VNIDYSL
-47 NIAGGVGELSISD
+47 NVASGIGTLSISD
-60 NGDGIVYGDLS
+60 NGEGIVYNSIS

-103 AFATGAKWITTYKD
+103 AFATGAKWITTYKEPD
-117 SDSNEYK
+117 FDDYK
-124 AYEIVLVNDKKEV
+124 TYEIVLENDKKEV
-137 LNYTEPQVSAI
+137 LNYTEPQMSAI

-154 VEFDN
+154 VVFNN
-159 IFSLTAENMTFEVLE
+159 IFSLTSENMAFEVLE

-196 INGRP
+196 INGKP

-211 FSEKMITTIAGSR
+211 YSEKTLTTIDGNR

-232 AEAIKE
+232 EEAIKE

-245 DSKDEVKSIE
+245 DSKDEVKNIE

-272 KSDFFDRQENDCME
+272 KSDFFDGQECLDTE
-286 MESDQI
+286 MESNQI
-292 SLFIDEDDKKV
+292 SLFTDEDDKKV
-303 YKELKK
+303 YKQLKK
-309 FIAKFIEKKIGNYMS
+309 FIAGFIEKKIGNYMS

-359 VTKEIYKIEPKIFYK
+359 VTKEIYKLEPKIFYK

-386 LNLLLNSRERENV
+386 LNLLLNSKERENV

-434 FVQDRYKVIELLR
+434 FIQERYKVIELLKA
-447 TIVFDMTQYA
+447 IVFDMPQYA
-457 NERDHIQKIVQQ
+457 NERNHIQKIVQQ

-479 LASAD
+479 LVSAD

-499 GEKEIEAI
+499 GGKDTDST
-507 LDEGVEQERRMDIF
+507 LDEDAEQERRMDIF
-521 MCNVRDIEASFGTT
+521 LCNNREVETSFGTT
-535 MEENIIVELKAPK
+535 LEENIIVELKAPR

-570 NFNSEYRRWKFI
+570 SFNSEYRRWKFI

-594 RYKTFEDKGKIGL
+594 RYKTFEDRGKVGL
-607 VIQVE
+607 VHEID

-621 DDVFKS
+621 DDIFKS

-646 AEELMKEIE
+646 AEELM
-655 NEEGRDKVNVL
+655 NEVKHEDGRNKVNML
-666 TNIAVEKMG
+666 RDIAVNEVG
-675 CSLQTWWRR
+675 DLT

>member
-40 VNIDYAL
+40 VNIDYSL
-47 NIAGGVGELSISD
+47 NVASGIGTLSISD
-60 NGDGIVYGDLS
+60 NGEGIVYNSIS

-103 AFATGAKWITTYKD
+103 AFATGAKWITTYKEPD
-117 SDSNEYK
+117 FDDYK
-124 AYEIVLVNDKKEV
+124 TYEIVLENDKKEV
-137 LNYTEPQVSAI
+137 LNYTEPQMSAI

-154 VEFDN
+154 VVFNN
-159 IFSLTAENMTFEVLE
+159 IFSLTSENMAFEVLE

-196 INGRP
+196 INGKP

-211 FSEKMITTIAGSR
+211 YSEKTLTTIDGNR

-232 AEAIKE
+232 EDAIKE

-245 DSKDEVKSIE
+245 DSKDEVKNIE

-272 KSDFFDRQENDCME
+272 KSDFFDGQECLDTE
-286 MESDQI
+286 MESNQI
-292 SLFIDEDDKKV
+292 SLFTDEDDKKV
-303 YKELKK
+303 YKQLKK
-309 FIAKFIEKKIGNYMS
+309 FIAGFIEKKIGNYMS

-359 VTKEIYKIEPKIFYK
+359 VTKEIYKLEPKIFYK

-386 LNLLLNSRERENV
+386 LNLLLNSKERENV

-434 FVQDRYKVIELLR
+434 FIQERYKVIELLKA
-447 TIVFDMTQYA
+447 IVFDMPQYA
-457 NERDHIQKIVQQ
+457 NERNHIQKIVQQ

-479 LASAD
+479 LVSAD

-499 GEKEIEAI
+499 GGKDTDST
-507 LDEGVEQERRMDIF
+507 LDEDAEQERRMDIF
-521 MCNVRDIEASFGTT
+521 LCNNREVETSFGTT
-535 MEENIIVELKAPK
+535 LEENIIVELKAPR

-570 NFNSEYRRWKFI
+570 SFNSEYRRWKFI

-594 RYKTFEDKGKIGL
+594 RYKTFEDRGKVGL
-607 VIQVE
+607 VHEID

-621 DDVFKS
+621 DDIFKS

-646 AEELMKEIE
+646 AEELM
-655 NEEGRDKVNVL
+655 NEVKHEDGRNKVNML
-666 TNIAVEKMG
+666 RDIAVNEVG
-675 CSLQTWWRR
+675 DLT

>member
-40 VNIDYAL
+40 VNIDYSL
-47 NIAGGVGELSISD
+47 NVASGIGILSISD
-60 NGDGIVYGDLS
+60 NGEGIVYNSIS

-103 AFATGAKWITTYKD
+103 AFATGAKWITTYKEPD
-117 SDSNEYK
+117 FDDYK
-124 AYEIVLVNDKKEV
+124 TYEIVLENDKKEV
-137 LNYTEPQVSAI
+137 LNYTEPQMSAI

-154 VEFDN
+154 VVFNN
-159 IFSLTAENMTFEVLE
+159 IFSLTSESMAFEVLE

-196 INGRP
+196 INGKP

-211 FSEKMITTIAGSR
+211 YSEKTLTTIDGNR

-232 AEAIKE
+232 EEAIKE

-245 DSKDEVKSIE
+245 DSKDEVKNIE

-272 KSDFFDRQENDCME
+272 KSDFFDGQECLDTE
-286 MESDQI
+286 MESNQI
-292 SLFIDEDDKKV
+292 SLFTDEDDKKV

-309 FIAKFIEKKIGNYMS
+309 FIAGFIEKKIGNYMS

-359 VTKEIYKIEPKIFYK
+359 VTKEIYKLEPKIFYK

-386 LNLLLNSRERENV
+386 LNLLLNSKERENV

-434 FVQDRYKVIELLR
+434 FIQERYKVIELLKA
-447 TIVFDMTQYA
+447 IVFDMTQYA
-457 NERDHIQKIVQQ
+457 NERNHIQKIVQQ

-479 LASAD
+479 LVSAD

-499 GEKEIEAI
+499 GGKDTDST
-507 LDEGVEQERRMDIF
+507 LDEDAEQERRMDIF
-521 MCNVRDIEASFGTT
+521 LCNNREVETSFGTT
-535 MEENIIVELKAPK
+535 LEENIIVELKAPR

-570 NFNSEYRRWKFI
+570 SFNSEYRRWKFI

-594 RYKTFEDKGKIGL
+594 RYKTFEDRGKVGL
-607 VIQVE
+607 VHEID

-621 DDVFKS
+621 DDIFKS

-646 AEELMKEIE
+646 AEELM
-655 NEEGRDKVNVL
+655 NEVKHEDGRNKVNML
-666 TNIAVEKMG
+666 RNIAVNEVG
-675 CSLQTWWRR
+675 DLT

>member
-40 VNIDYAL
+40 VNIDYSL
-47 NIAGGVGELSISD
+47 NVASGIGTLSISD
-60 NGDGIVYGDLS
+60 NGEGIVYNSIS

-103 AFATGAKWITTYKD
+103 AFATGAKWITTYKEPGFD
-117 SDSNEYK
+117 DYK
-124 AYEIVLVNDKKEV
+124 TYEIVLENDKKEV
-137 LNYTEPQVSAI
+137 LNYTEPQMSAI

-154 VEFDN
+154 VVFNN
-159 IFSLTAENMTFEVLE
+159 IFSLTSENMAFEVLE

-189 GRNLKIN
+189 GRKLKIN
-196 INGRP
+196 INGKP

-211 FSEKMITTIAGSR
+211 YSEKTLTTIDGNR

-232 AEAIKE
+232 EEAIKE

-245 DSKDEVKSIE
+245 DSKDEVKNIE

-272 KSDFFDRQENDCME
+272 KSDFFDGQECLDTE
-286 MESDQI
+286 MESNQI
-292 SLFIDEDDKKV
+292 SLFTDEDDKKV

-309 FIAKFIEKKIGNYMS
+309 FIAGFIEKKIGNYMS

-359 VTKEIYKIEPKIFYK
+359 VTKEIYKLEPKIFYK

-386 LNLLLNSRERENV
+386 LNLLLNSKERENV

-434 FVQDRYKVIELLR
+434 FIQERYKVIELLKA
-447 TIVFDMTQYA
+447 IVFDMPQYA
-457 NERDHIQKIVQQ
+457 NERNHIQKIVQQ

-479 LASAD
+479 LVSAD

-499 GEKEIEAI
+499 GGKDTDST
-507 LDEGVEQERRMDIF
+507 LDEDAEQERRMDIF
-521 MCNVRDIEASFGTT
+521 LCNNREVETSFGTT
-535 MEENIIVELKAPK
+535 LEENIIVELKAPR

-570 NFNSEYRRWKFI
+570 SFNSEYRRWKFI

-594 RYKTFEDKGKIGL
+594 RYKTFEDRGKVGL
-607 VIQVE
+607 VYEID

-621 DDVFKS
+621 DDIFKS

-646 AEELMKEIE
+646 AEELM
-655 NEEGRDKVNVL
+655 NEVKHEDGRNKVNML
-666 TNIAVEKMG
+666 RDIAVNEVG
-675 CSLQTWWRR
+675 DLT

>member
-40 VNIDYAL
+40 VNIDYSL
-47 NIAGGVGELSISD
+47 NVASGIGTLSISD
-60 NGDGIVYGDLS
+60 NGEGIVYNSIS

-103 AFATGAKWITTYKD
+103 AFATGAKWITTYKEPD
-117 SDSNEYK
+117 FDDYK
-124 AYEIVLVNDKKEV
+124 TYEIVLENDKKEV
-137 LNYTEPQVSAI
+137 LNYTEPQMSAI

-154 VEFDN
+154 VVFNN
-159 IFSLTAENMTFEVLE
+159 IFSLTSENMAFEVLE

-196 INGRP
+196 INGKP

-211 FSEKMITTIAGSR
+211 YSEKTLTTIDGNR

-232 AEAIKE
+232 EEAIKE

-245 DSKDEVKSIE
+245 DSKDEVKNIE

-272 KSDFFDRQENDCME
+272 KSDFFDGQECLDTE
-286 MESDQI
+286 MESNQI
-292 SLFIDEDDKKV
+292 SLFTDEDDKKV
-303 YKELKK
+303 YKQLKK
-309 FIAKFIEKKIGNYMS
+309 FIAGFIEKKIGNYMS

-359 VTKEIYKIEPKIFYK
+359 VTKEIYKLEPKIFYK

-386 LNLLLNSRERENV
+386 LNLLLNSKERENV

-434 FVQDRYKVIELLR
+434 FIQERYKVIELLKA
-447 TIVFDMTQYA
+447 IVFDMPQYA
-457 NERDHIQKIVQQ
+457 NERNHIQKIVQQ

-479 LASAD
+479 LVSAD

-499 GEKEIEAI
+499 GGKDTDST
-507 LDEGVEQERRMDIF
+507 LDEDAEQERRMDIF
-521 MCNVRDIEASFGTT
+521 LCNNREVEISFGTT
-535 MEENIIVELKAPK
+535 LEENIIVELKAPR

-570 NFNSEYRRWKFI
+570 SFNSEYRRWKFI

-594 RYKTFEDKGKIGL
+594 RYKTFEDRGKVGL
-607 VIQVE
+607 VHEID

-621 DDVFKS
+621 DDIFKS

-646 AEELMKEIE
+646 AEELM
-655 NEEGRDKVNVL
+655 NEVKHEDGRNKVNML
-666 TNIAVEKMG
+666 RDIAVNEVG
-675 CSLQTWWRR
+675 DLT

>member
-40 VNIDYAL
+40 VNIDYSL
-47 NIAGGVGELSISD
+47 NIASGIGTLSISD
-60 NGDGIVYGDLS
+60 NGEGIVYNSIS

-103 AFATGAKWITTYKD
+103 AFATGAKWITTYKEPD
-117 SDSNEYK
+117 FDDYK
-124 AYEIVLVNDKKEV
+124 TYEIVLENDKKEV
-137 LNYTEPQVSAI
+137 LNYTEPQMSAI

-154 VEFDN
+154 VVFNN
-159 IFSLTAENMTFEVLE
+159 IFSLTSENMAFEVIE

-196 INGRP
+196 INGKP
-201 IEYEKYINTE
+201 IEYQKYVNTE
-211 FSEKMITTIAGSR
+211 YSEKTLTTIDGNR

-232 AEAIKE
+232 EEAIKE

-245 DSKDEVKSIE
+245 DSKDEVKNIE

-272 KSDFFDRQENDCME
+272 KSDFFDGQECLDTE
-286 MESDQI
+286 MESNQI
-292 SLFIDEDDKKV
+292 SLFTDEDDKKV

-309 FIAKFIEKKIGNYMS
+309 FIAGFIEKKIGNYMS

-359 VTKEIYKIEPKIFYK
+359 VTKEIYKLEPKIFYK

-386 LNLLLNSRERENV
+386 LNLLLNSKERENV

-406 VELTPEQRQDFSDML
+406 VELTPEQRQDFSYML

-434 FVQDRYKVIELLR
+434 FIQERYKVIELLK
-447 TIVFDMTQYA
+447 TIVFDMPQYA

-499 GEKEIEAI
+499 GGKDTDST
-507 LDEGVEQERRMDIF
+507 LDEDAEQERRMDIF
-521 MCNVRDIEASFGTT
+521 LCNNREVETSFGTSL
-535 MEENIIVELKAPK
+535 EENIIVELKAPR

-570 NFNSEYRRWKFI
+570 SFNSEYRRWKFI

-594 RYKTFEDKGKIGL
+594 RYKTFEDRGKVGL
-607 VIQVE
+607 VHEID

-621 DDVFKS
+621 DDIFKS

-646 AEELMKEIE
+646 AEELM
-655 NEEGRDKVNVL
+655 NEVKHEDGRNKVNML
-666 TNIAVEKMG
+666 RDIAVNEVG
-675 CSLQTWWRR
+675 DLT

>member
-40 VNIDYAL
+40 VNIDYSL
-47 NIAGGVGELSISD
+47 NVASGIGTLSISD
-60 NGDGIVYGDLS
+60 NGEGIVYNSIS

-103 AFATGAKWITTYKD
+103 AFATGAKWITTYKEPD
-117 SDSNEYK
+117 FDDYK
-124 AYEIVLVNDKKEV
+124 TYEIVLENDKKEV
-137 LNYTEPQVSAI
+137 LNYTEPQMSAI

-154 VEFDN
+154 VVFNN
-159 IFSLTAENMTFEVLE
+159 IFSLTSENMAFEVLE

-189 GRNLKIN
+189 GRKLKIN
-196 INGRP
+196 INGKP

-211 FSEKMITTIAGSR
+211 YSEKTLTTIDGNR

-232 AEAIKE
+232 EEAIKE

-245 DSKDEVKSIE
+245 DSKDEVKNIE

-272 KSDFFDRQENDCME
+272 KSDFFDGQECLDTE
-286 MESDQI
+286 MESNQI
-292 SLFIDEDDKKV
+292 SLFTDEDDKKV

-309 FIAKFIEKKIGNYMS
+309 FIAGFIEKKIGNYMS

-359 VTKEIYKIEPKIFYK
+359 VTKEIYKLEPKIFYK

-386 LNLLLNSRERENV
+386 LNLLLNSKERENV

-434 FVQDRYKVIELLR
+434 FIQERYKVIELLKA
-447 TIVFDMTQYA
+447 IVFDMPQYA
-457 NERDHIQKIVQQ
+457 NERNHIQKIVQQ

-479 LASAD
+479 LVSAD

-499 GEKEIEAI
+499 GGKDTDST
-507 LDEGVEQERRMDIF
+507 LDEDAEQERRMDIF
-521 MCNVRDIEASFGTT
+521 LCNNREVETSFGTT
-535 MEENIIVELKAPK
+535 LEENIIVELKAPR

-570 NFNSEYRRWKFI
+570 SFNSEYRRWKFI

-594 RYKTFEDKGKIGL
+594 RYKTFEDRGKVGL
-607 VIQVE
+607 VYEID

-621 DDVFKS
+621 DDIFKS

-646 AEELMKEIE
+646 AEELM
-655 NEEGRDKVNVL
+655 NEVKHEDGRNKVNML
-666 TNIAVEKMG
+666 RDIAVNEVG
-675 CSLQTWWRR
+675 DLT